1 MTPVEDTLIRSVAPT
16 APLASDGNGRK
27 ARSMAARAAIRAI
40 LGYQLAR
47 SGRPTGCRFIP
58 SCSEYAIEA
67 VEEFGAL
74 RGAGLAARRL
84 SRCTPWGGHGVDPV
98 PDRRSPCT
106 HR

>member
-1 MTPVEDTLIRSVAPT
+1 MSPTGKVQVTASLDDTSTGSTGRGGVSV
-16 APLASDGNGRK
+16 LVK
-27 ARSMAARAAIRAI
+27 AMIAAIRA
-40 LGYQLAR
+40 YQLAR
-47 SGRPTGCRFIP
+47 SGRPSGCRFIP

-67 VEEFGAL
+67 IETNGAL

-98 PDRRSPCT
+98 PDRRIPCT